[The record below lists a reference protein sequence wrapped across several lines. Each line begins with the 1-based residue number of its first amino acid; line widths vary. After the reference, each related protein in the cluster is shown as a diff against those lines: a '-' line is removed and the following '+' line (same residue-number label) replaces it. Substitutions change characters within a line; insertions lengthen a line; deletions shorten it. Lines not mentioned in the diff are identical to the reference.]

1 MSPHRFVVQLRARE
15 GCIVL
20 EDERVEGGW
29 VARDV
34 ADALE
39 VALEMA
45 CCLAAERD
53 YAVRIVD
60 TRDGSVVADG
70 AAACVL
76 RRSAAHRQRPAHGP
90 ATTQRAAPG
99 VP

>member
-60 TRDGSVVADG
+60 TRNGAVVF
-70 AAACVL
+70 
-76 RRSAAHRQRPAHGP
+76 RRRQQPSPSEAGPIRPRRRERGIE
-90 ATTQRAAPG
+90 RG
-99 VP
+99 